1 MAFILLRHIRFFNY
15 NQFYVVNE
23 HANRG
28 WSHCI
33 RYINFVIDTSSMAY
47 FKDNSMLIK
56 DWIGTISLKLL
67 ISYLCEGEGR
77 RGGGIAN
84 MGKSRGIIDFILIPP
99 SPPQSPCELK
109 IKNFRAIVRISFLI
123 YIKYS
128 LKLAL
133 DESFTTKLMYLIQWE
148 ID

>member
-1 MAFILLRHIRFFNY
+1 MWG
-15 NQFYVVNE
+15 
-23 HANRG
+23 RG
-28 WSHCI
+28 E
-33 RYINFVIDTSSMAY
+33 
-47 FKDNSMLIK
+47 
-56 DWIGTISLKLL
+56 
-67 ISYLCEGEGR
+67 EGE
-77 RGGGIAN
+77 GIAN